1 MRVPETFLFLCR
13 TLNSDMTPQ
22 SSHTIFNQD
31 GSITVTSDNCVKKT
45 SFNQDGS
52 ITDTL
57 DITMADGKKQKIT
70 RNTGFNSDGSI
81 DVSVHTEESKS

>member
-1 MRVPETFLFLCR
+1 
-13 TLNSDMTPQ
+13 MTPQ
-22 SSHTIFNQD
+22 SSKTVFNQD

-70 RNTGFNSDGSI
+70 RNTAFNSDGSI